1 MENNRDYSAKYVEHL
16 EEKIV
21 EMRNENFELRQ
32 KIVNMTDSAMVMK
45 EQISNLAARNRK
57 LSHYAQFFGQVGN
70 TIQKLNSQFE
80 KAKKQLPDISTES
93 NE

>member
-1 MENNRDYSAKYVEHL
+1 MDNNKDYSAKYVEHL

-32 KIVNMTDSAMVMK
+32 KIVNMTDTAIVMK
-45 EQISNLAARNRK
+45 EQITNLSAKNKK
-57 LSHYAQFFGQVGN
+57 LNQYALFFGQVGN

-80 KAKKQLPDISTES
+80 NAKKQLPISPQE
-93 NE
+93 